1 MTSEIL
7 KRKKSSNLEKTLIDK
22 EKPTFELDIMLEL
35 FTNILRK
42 EEGEKC
48 TCSNKLPDQIDNKN
62 SFYESEIVPG
72 IELNATHEGKLRLS
86 EVINLLKQCGYPLIG
101 SMISVY
107 MKEAD
112 EYVFMGSEP
121 IDSTITLGE
130 THIQNKI
137 LKIRAISYIEEK
149 YINFNNLEKK
159 NNSTLRLSRKESEK
173 QKSKRTKERKIGYI
187 IEKVN
192 TWRKYYNG
200 FHDEE
205 GKFTK
210 YSLDEAAKLI
220 GISKKSLD
228 DYLLQL
234 RLGRKYGFDF
244 NSNKNAKVGV
254 LRSFVKQHRYIKEE
268 NF

>member
-1 MTSEIL
+1 MTSEFL
-7 KRKKSSNLEKTLIDK
+7 KRKKSSNLEKTGQDK
-22 EKPTFELDIMLEL
+22 EKPTLELDIVLEL

-48 TCSNKLPDQIDNKN
+48 TCTNKLPEQIDNKN
-62 SFYESEIVPG
+62 SFYETEVVPG
-72 IELNATHEGKLRLS
+72 MEFNSTPEGKVRLS

-107 MKEAD
+107 MKDTE

-121 IDSTITLGE
+121 VDSAITLDE

-137 LKIRAISYIEEK
+137 LKLRAISYIEEK
-149 YINFNNLEKK
+149 YINFNYLEKK
-159 NNSTLRLSRKESEK
+159 NNSTLRLSRKESDK

-200 FHDEE
+200 FYDEE

-254 LRSFVKQHRYIKEE
+254 LRSFVKQHRYAKEE
-268 NF
+268 NS